1 MRRERARGA
10 EPVQDRARA
19 LWSFSLAT
27 YDGPGVA
34 QACIALQD
42 RHGLDVNLL
51 LFCCWAGAQGQ
62 KLSAAKLKR
71 LQQGVA
77 SWQEEVVQPLRRV
90 RRRLKGEPGDAAQVL
105 RARLMDLEIESER
118 LEQLRLADLVPLAAE
133 HPEPRLA
140 GANLRAYMDLRGV
153 VLDEDSVAE
162 LAAVLTGAFPDLPPL
177 LAVWFI
183 LP

>member
-1 MRRERARGA
+1 MKHDGRKGMETARE
-10 EPVQDRARA
+10 EARA

-27 YDGPGVA
+27 YDAPGVA
-34 QACIALQD
+34 ASCIALQD

-62 KLSAAKLKR
+62 QLTTAKLKR

-77 SWQEEVVQPLRRV
+77 GWQQDVVQPLRRV
-90 RRRLKGEPGDAAQVL
+90 RRRLKGEPGDDAQDL
-105 RARLMDLEIESER
+105 RARILELEIESER
-118 LEQLRLADLVPLAAE
+118 QEQLRLVDIAPLGQGE
-133 HPEPRLA
+133 PEPRHA
-140 GANLRAYMDLRGV
+140 GANLRLYMELKDV
-153 VLDEDSVAE
+153 SLDEDSVAD
-162 LAAVLTGAFPDLPPL
+162 LAALMTGAFPDLPPL